1 MTESL
6 FQTYVRLKKNV
17 LESSEAFEKDP
28 SAQSAR
34 LRDLNIKA
42 FKDFCILFTENM
54 MSAIGQ
60 TIDEAK
66 YL

>member
-6 FQTYVRLKKNV
+6 FQTYARLKKNV
-17 LESSEAFEKDP
+17 LEASEAFEKEP
-28 SAQSAR
+28 TATAAQ
-34 LRDLNIKA
+34 LRDLNVKA
-42 FKDFCILFTENM
+42 FKDFCVLFTENM
-54 MSAIGQ
+54 MNAVGQ